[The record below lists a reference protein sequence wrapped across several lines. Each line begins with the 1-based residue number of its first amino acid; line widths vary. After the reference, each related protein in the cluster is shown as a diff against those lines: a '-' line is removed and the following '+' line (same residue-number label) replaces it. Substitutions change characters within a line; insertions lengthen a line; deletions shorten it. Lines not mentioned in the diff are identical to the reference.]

1 MYQNV
6 PFLNH
11 FFALL
16 DFGSRDEER
25 RTKGE
30 GRGEAEDG
38 RRTRDEGRTTR
49 LGGGRAVAGRATN
62 LDAD

>member
-6 PFLNH
+6 HFLDH

-25 RTKGE
+25 RT
-30 GRGEAEDG
+30 
-38 RRTRDEGRTTR
+38 RDEGRRRTEDR
-49 LGGGRAVAGRATN
+49 QQCWMLDSRYLILDSAFGGLSLAIKG
-62 LDAD
+62 LL